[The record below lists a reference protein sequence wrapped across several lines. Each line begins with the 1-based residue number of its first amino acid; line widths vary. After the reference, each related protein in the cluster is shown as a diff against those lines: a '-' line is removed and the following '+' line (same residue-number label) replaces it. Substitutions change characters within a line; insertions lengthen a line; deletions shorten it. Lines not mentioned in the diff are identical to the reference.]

1 MSRAPSRCW
10 TVLTLPSLVNGA
22 CVGIG
27 FRGVGGGGVCG
38 GEVGTKGHGETKH
51 RGKEGE
57 EKTQSASIVGNQN
70 DWYQPAQLLPT
81 WPLFFRCVTV
91 TNQGSGDDL
100 APSSKIAT
108 AP

>member
-1 MSRAPSRCW
+1 MGERGNVQGTQSLLDRVDAAVVGERCLCGYWFSRS
-10 TVLTLPSLVNGA
+10 SGM
-22 CVGIG
+22 
-27 FRGVGGGGVCG
+27 GVG

-81 WPLFFRCVTV
+81 WTFVIRFR
-91 TNQGSGDDL
+91 
-100 APSSKIAT
+100 A
-108 AP
+108 